1 MRWVKSVFISWK
13 KKKKKTLMGMIEP
26 RGEEMLQEKVER
38 ITAVLVLEWMS
49 VGGIQYTG
57 KGLSLT
63 SSRTVHPW

>member
-13 KKKKKTLMGMIEP
+13 KKKKKLMGMIEP